1 MQERGGVV
9 IVIVGDGEDEFT
21 IWLPISTP
29 ITINSTASEANT
41 RMRSSSK
48 SNQWSATMLVALAAC
63 HHMMP
68 SQTSAMNI
76 IIIWWGSTAVTILVF
91 VFVLTMKLYL

>member
-1 MQERGGVV
+1 M
-9 IVIVGDGEDEFT
+9 IVIVGDGEDEFTT

>member
-1 MQERGGVV
+1 MQEERGGVV
-9 IVIVGDGEDEFT
+9 IVIVGGGEDEFT
-21 IWLPISTP
+21 LWLPISTP

-48 SNQWSATMLVALAAC
+48 SNQWSATMLVALAC
-63 HHMMP
+63 HHIMMP

-76 IIIWWGSTAVTILVF
+76 IIIWWSSTAVTILVF
-91 VFVLTMKLYL
+91 VFVLTMKL